1 VRRASLGG
9 IIGPLVFVA
18 SWAVLGAVKAH
29 YSPIHDPI
37 SDLAAVH
44 ASTRVSMTTAFVVFA
59 MGLTFYSW
67 ALRSTLDGPAWIAA
81 LTTGVAA
88 LGVAAFPL
96 DHSSTIDSVHGVC
109 AGVGYATLA
118 ATALLSVRPL
128 LRLGRTAWAVGAA
141 IAGGVSAIALA
152 LTLGASFH
160 GALQRSGLT
169 AGDLWVIASAIA
181 IRCDTWDPR
190 GHRRAQRREL
200 RAGPVSG

>member
-1 VRRASLGG
+1 M
-9 IIGPLVFVA
+9 FVA
-18 SWAVLGAVKAH
+18 SWALLGAVKAR

-44 ASTRVSMTTAFVVFA
+44 ASTRVYMTAAFVVFA
-59 MGLTFYSW
+59 IGLTFYAR

-81 LTTGVAA
+81 LTTGVAT

-96 DHSSTIDSVHGVC
+96 DHSSTIDSVHGIF

-118 ATALLSVRPL
+118 ATALLSARPL
-128 LRLGRTAWAVGAA
+128 LRLGRTAWAAAAA

-152 LTLGASFH
+152 LTLGGSFH
-160 GALQRSGLT
+160 GLLQRSGLT
-169 AGDLWVIASAIA
+169 AGDIWVVTSAVA
-181 IRCDTWDPR
+181 IRRRSWDET
-190 GHRRAQRREL
+190 REL

>member
-1 VRRASLGG
+1 M
-9 IIGPLVFVA
+9 FVA
-18 SWAVLGAVKAH
+18 SWALLGAVKAR

-44 ASTRVSMTTAFVVFA
+44 ASTRVYMTAAFVVFA
-59 MGLTFYSW
+59 IGLTFYAR

-81 LTTGVAA
+81 LTTGVAT

-96 DHSSTIDSVHGVC
+96 DHSSTIDSVHGIF

-118 ATALLSVRPL
+118 ATALLSARPL
-128 LRLGRTAWAVGAA
+128 LRLGRTAWAAGAA

-152 LTLGASFH
+152 LTLGGSFH
-160 GALQRSGLT
+160 GLLQRSGLT
-169 AGDLWVIASAIA
+169 AGDIWVVTSAVA
-181 IRCDTWDPR
+181 IRRGSWDET
-190 GHRRAQRREL
+190 REL